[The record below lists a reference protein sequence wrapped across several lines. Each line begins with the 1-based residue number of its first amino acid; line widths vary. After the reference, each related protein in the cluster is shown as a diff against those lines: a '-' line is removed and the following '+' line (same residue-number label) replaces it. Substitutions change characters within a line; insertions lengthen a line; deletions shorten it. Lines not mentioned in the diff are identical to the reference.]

1 MLPKSYE
8 YMIKLGF
15 VILKGYNIVG
25 GAFHIFLFI
34 SKISLIKNK

>member
-25 GAFHIFLFI
+25 GVFLYLILFWN
-34 SKISLIKNK
+34 KI

>member
-8 YMIKLGF
+8 YMVKLGF

-25 GAFHIFLFI
+25 GFFMIFFWY
-34 SKISLIKNK
+34 